1 MIRSVRTR
9 NEMYGCE
16 AGFISAS
23 QPVGT
28 ILEATMKLGT
38 RILPTMAVAFFL
50 VPTLFADDTPK
61 PGDTPKKD
69 ESASSTAAPGAPS
82 KVASKPL
89 PPPPA
94 ASSTQSAAG
103 EGKEKH
109 PGRHSHS
116 ARAQSDS
123 TPKVE
128 LFLGYSYWRSVPDST
143 GNRIDG
149 MNGGSTSLAYNFNR
163 HVGLVA
169 DFAGFGVDSLEF
181 SSLGPAYS
189 PSRNVDAESTVFSV
203 MFGPRFSFRDHGKF
217 TPFLQVLGGVAHAY
231 DVTLDGCTAPIYACT
246 PLPAQTAFA
255 MTAGGGLDYRLN
267 HRLAL
272 RLLQAEF
279 LLTRFQD
286 PTSATGADGWQSNV
300 RLSTGLVLRF
310 GGNPAPPLPPPNHAP
325 IASCSVDRT
334 MVYAGSGDFVMVRVD
349 ASDPDNDPMTF
360 SWTAS
365 GGAVEGNGPQAR
377 WNSSGTNPG
386 AYAVKVRVDDG
397 RGGWTDCSSSI
408 SVEPRPNRPPT
419 MTCSADRTTV
429 VIGDTVQITATASDP
444 DNDPLTYSW
453 KSSGGRVR
461 GRDASVRFETAGLN
475 AGRYSVNGHVDDGRG
490 GGADCE
496 LGIEVQSP
504 PPPPEQIELEVRLS
518 LHSIYFAT
526 ARPTVANPTAGLL
539 GSQEQVLVKLA
550 ADFTRYLTFKPDAHL
565 ILGGHADPRGT
576 PEYNKGLTERR
587 VERTKSFLVQ
597 HGVPADHIETRSYG
611 EEDQLTAEQTK
622 EQIAQNPD
630 ITPEER
636 QLMLS
641 KLSVLVLAN
650 NRRVDVT
657 LSTTGQQSV
666 RRYPFNAKD
675 FLALVSTKGGES
687 DHTAKPAPKKKP
699 N

>member
-1 MIRSVRTR
+1 
-9 NEMYGCE
+9 
-16 AGFISAS
+16 
-23 QPVGT
+23 
-28 ILEATMKLGT
+28 MKLGT

-50 VPTLFADDTPK
+50 VPALFADDTPK

-69 ESASSTAAPGAPS
+69 ESVSFTTAPGAATKPAVKS
-82 KVASKPL
+82 APPLSAESSPQAS
-89 PPPPA
+89 
-94 ASSTQSAAG
+94 AG
-103 EGKEKH
+103 EGNAKH
-109 PGRHSHS
+109 SGQHRGHT
-116 ARAQSDS
+116 RDQGDS
-123 TPKVE
+123 TPKLE
-128 LFLGYSYWRSVPDST
+128 LFLGYSYWRAIPYST
-143 GNRIDG
+143 ENRIES
-149 MNGGSTSLAYNFNR
+149 MNGGSTSLAYNFSR
-163 HVGLVA
+163 HWGLVG
-169 DFAGFGVDSLEF
+169 DFAGFRVNSLQFTNE
-181 SSLGPAYS
+181 GPGYS
-189 PSRNVDAESTVFSV
+189 PSRVVDAESNVFTV
-203 MFGPRFSFRDHGKF
+203 MFGPRLSFRNHGKF
-217 TPFLQVLGGVAHAY
+217 TPFLQVLGGVAHA
-231 DVTLDGCTAPIYACT
+231 DELTLNNCTAPVFACT
-246 PLPAQTAFA
+246 PLPRETVFT

-267 HRLAL
+267 HRIAL
-272 RLLQAEF
+272 RLFQAEF
-279 LLTRFQD
+279 LATHFQNPNSVYIVD
-286 PTSATGADGWQSNV
+286 KEWQSNM
-300 RLSTGLVLRF
+300 RLSAGIVFRF
-310 GGNPAPPLPPPNHAP
+310 GGNPAPPPPPPNHP
-325 IASCSVDRT
+325 PVASCSADKT
-334 MVYAGSGDFVMVRVD
+334 AVYAGSGDFVMVRAD
-349 ASDPDNDPMTF
+349 ASDPDNDPLTY
-360 SWTAS
+360 SWTAN

-377 WNSSGTNPG
+377 WNSSGTNAG
-386 AYAVKVRVDDG
+386 TYTVKVRVDDG
-397 RGGWTDCSSSI
+397 RGGWADCSSSI
-408 SVEPRPNRPPT
+408 SVELRPNRPPT
-419 MTCSADRTTV
+419 MSCSADRSTV

-444 DNDPLTYSW
+444 DNDPLTYTW

-475 AGRYSVNGHVDDGRG
+475 AGHYSVNGHVDDGRG

-597 HGVPADHIETRSYG
+597 HGVPADHIDTRSYG
-611 EEDQLTAEQTK
+611 EADQLTTEQTK

-636 QLMLS
+636 QLMLN

-687 DHTAKPAPKKKP
+687 DHATKPAPKKKP